1 MDKDKKELILKR
13 GEEMI
18 LRGKKIEDTLDL
30 LRKQIDLLQ
39 KDKESYRKDY
49 INARQEVYK
58 DEVVKRLNKELEYYR
73 KNSLQALSDKEML
86 QFKEFKYSHYKTC
99 GSSDIWILLSP
110 TGIGTAIK
118 LKCWECGEEVDIT
131 DIDSW

>member
-1 MDKDKKELILKR
+1 MDKDKIELISKQ
-13 GEEMI
+13 GEDMV

-30 LRKQIDLLQ
+30 LKKQIDLLQ
-39 KDKESYRKDY
+39 KDKEDYKKDY
-49 INARQEVYK
+49 INARDKVYK
-58 DEVVKRLNKELEYYR
+58 DEVIERLNKELERYR
-73 KNSLQALSDKEML
+73 NNSLQVLSDKEMS

-99 GSSDIWILLSP
+99 GTSDVWIFLSP

-118 LKCWECGEEVDIT
+118 LKCPKCEDEVDIT

>member
-1 MDKDKKELILKR
+1 MNKDKKKLMLKR

-39 KDKESYRKDY
+39 KDKEDYRKDY

-58 DEVVKRLNKELEYYR
+58 DEVVERLNKELERYR
-73 KNSLQALSDKEML
+73 KNSLEVLSDKEML
-86 QFKEFKYSHYKTC
+86 QFREFKHSHYKSC
-99 GSSDIWILLSP
+99 GTNDVYVLLSP
-110 TGIGTAIK
+110 TGIGTIIK
-118 LKCWECGEEVDIT
+118 LKCPKCGKELDIT
-131 DIDSW
+131 DCDHW

>member
-13 GEEMI
+13 GKEMI

-30 LRKQIDLLQ
+30 LKKQIDLLQ
-39 KDKESYRKDY
+39 KDKEDYRKDY

-58 DEVVKRLNKELEYYR
+58 DEVVERLNKELEHYR
-73 KNSLQALSDKEML
+73 KNSLEVLSDKEML
-86 QFKEFKYSHYKTC
+86 QFKEFKHSHYKSC
-99 GSSDIWILLSP
+99 GTSDVWVLLSP

-118 LKCWECGEEVDIT
+118 LKCPKCLAELDIT
-131 DIDSW
+131 DINHW

>member
-1 MDKDKKELILKR
+1 MDKDKKELMSKR
-13 GEEMI
+13 AEEMR

-30 LRKQIDLLQ
+30 LKKQIDLLQ
-39 KDKESYRKDY
+39 KDKEDYKKDY
-49 INARQEVYK
+49 INAKQEVYK
-58 DEVVKRLNKELEYYR
+58 DEVIERLNKELERYR
-73 KNSLQALSDKEML
+73 ENSLQVLSDKEMS

-99 GSSDIWILLSP
+99 GTSDMWILLSP

-118 LKCWECGEEVDIT
+118 LKCSKCEEEVDIT

>member
-30 LRKQIDLLQ
+30 LEKQIDLLQ
-39 KDKESYRKDY
+39 KDKEDYRKDY
-49 INARQEVYK
+49 INSKDEVYK
-58 DEVVKRLNKELEYYR
+58 DEVVERLNKELERYR
-73 KNSLQALSDKEML
+73 KNSLQVLSDKEML
-86 QFKEFKYSHYKTC
+86 QFKEFKHSHYKSC
-99 GSSDIWILLSP
+99 GTSDTWVLLSP

-118 LKCWECGEEVDIT
+118 LKCPKCGEELDIT
-131 DIDSW
+131 DINHW

>member
-30 LRKQIDLLQ
+30 LKKQIDLLQ
-39 KDKESYRKDY
+39 KDKESYKKDY

-58 DEVVKRLNKELEYYR
+58 DEVVERLNKELERYR
-73 KNSLQALSDKEML
+73 KNSLEVLSNKEMS
-86 QFKEFKYSHYKTC
+86 QFKEFKHSHYKSC
-99 GSSDIWILLSP
+99 GTNDVCVLLSP
-110 TGIGTAIK
+110 TGIGTIIK
-118 LKCWECGEEVDIT
+118 LKCPKCGEEVDIT
-131 DIDSW
+131 DIDHW

>member
-1 MDKDKKELILKR
+1 MDKDKKELMSKR
-13 GEEMI
+13 AEEMR

-58 DEVVKRLNKELEYYR
+58 DEVVERLNKELERYR
-73 KNSLQALSDKEML
+73 ENSLQVLSDKEMS
-86 QFKEFKYSHYKTC
+86 QFREFKHSHYKTC
-99 GSSDIWILLSP
+99 GSNDIWVLLSP

-118 LKCWECGEEVDIT
+118 LKCPKCGEEVDIT